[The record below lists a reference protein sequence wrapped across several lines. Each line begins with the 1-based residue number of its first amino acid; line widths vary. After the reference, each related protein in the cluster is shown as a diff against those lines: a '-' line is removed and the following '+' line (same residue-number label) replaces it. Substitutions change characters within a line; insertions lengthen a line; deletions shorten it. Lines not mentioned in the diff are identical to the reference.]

1 MREYLTADTPCTI
14 YIVHFDRPIG
24 NPENTRAQAQ
34 HYLGS
39 TLNLPRR
46 ILEHTS
52 GRGAAIMRAVVEQQ
66 IGFTVYPFHGTPA
79 DERRFKAR
87 YKNTRELCPACMG
100 ARCRMKL
107 QPLNQLPLPLG
118 SNDNDWELPEMPPQR
133 RGRFDRFEAA
143 VLAAWRKVRP
153 VRSVSSDL
161 LDRPLEDW

>member
-1 MREYLTADTPCTI
+1 MREYITGDTPCVV

-24 NPENTRAQAQ
+24 NPENSRAQAQ

-39 TLNLPRR
+39 TLDLPRR

-52 GRGAAIMRAVVEQQ
+52 GRGAAIMRAVAEQQ
-66 IGFTVYPFHGTPA
+66 IGFTVYAFHGTPNH
-79 DERRFKAR
+79 ERGFKAR

-100 ARCRMKL
+100 ARCRMRL
-107 QPLNQLPLPLG
+107 QPITQLPLLLG
-118 SNDNDWELPEMPPQR
+118 SSDDEWELPDPPVR

-153 VRSVSSDL
+153 AAPASNILDL
-161 LDRPLEDW
+161 PLDQW